1 MLIKLSPDKLSES
14 WPMVYRAIKSSSVAL
29 AEMTEER
36 VNNVVRS
43 LMIGDATCWIHEQ
56 GNTITT
62 IVVTTLLEEPISKT
76 RNLLIYCAHI
86 FLKLKVE
93 QYIEMSIDLGNYA
106 KSLGCAKVIAYCS
119 NDKLTEILKKSG
131 ANTLFTLVVF
141 PLS

>member
-1 MLIKLSPDKLSES
+1 MLTKLSPDKLSES

-29 AEMTEER
+29 AEMTEDR
-36 VNNVVRS
+36 INNVVRS

-86 FLKLKVE
+86 FLKLKSE

-106 KSLGCAKVIAYCS
+106 KSLKCTKVIAYCS